1 MSQKQEGLI
10 LSLPVD
16 SDLGLAPTKA
26 ALIASLTLHRFRV
39 APGHVMAP
47 GPHALWTAIPIVS
60 GASTEVM
67 APGGVSPQGGDENGS
82 GLTSIAR
89 VCNSTLN
96 SDRSF
101 SLFNQRV
108 TEAGLAL
115 ATLDPEDHRY
125 VYFVQ

>member
-1 MSQKQEGLI
+1 MSQKQEGSI
-10 LSLPVD
+10 VSLPVD

-47 GPHALWTAIPIVS
+47 GPHALWTAIPVVS

-82 GLTSIAR
+82 GLTR
-89 VCNSTLN
+89 VCNSSLN
-96 SDRSF
+96 SDRSL

-125 VYFVQ
+125 VCFVQ

>member
-1 MSQKQEGLI
+1 
-10 LSLPVD
+10 
-16 SDLGLAPTKA
+16 
-26 ALIASLTLHRFRV
+26 
-39 APGHVMAP
+39 
-47 GPHALWTAIPIVS
+47 
-60 GASTEVM
+60 M

-82 GLTSIAR
+82 GLPR
-89 VCNSTLN
+89 VCNSSLN

-125 VYFVQ
+125 VCFVQ